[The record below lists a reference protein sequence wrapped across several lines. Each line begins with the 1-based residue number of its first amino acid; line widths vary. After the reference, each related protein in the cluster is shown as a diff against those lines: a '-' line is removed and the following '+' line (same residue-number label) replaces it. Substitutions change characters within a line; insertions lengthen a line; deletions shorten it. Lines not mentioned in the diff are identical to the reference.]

1 MPVIFGKCTKGM
13 NNLNVFN
20 RRFTT
25 IHHEANC
32 SGYYAHLLFSIFC
45 VFLFSENNT
54 IHHEANCSG
63 YYAHLLFSIF
73 CVILFSENNWYLEH
87 TVFVLDKFPF
97 AFLSG
102 LTYIS
107 QANPVNL
114 HYNSSLYCSNHVF
127 NKRTQYRKNNGLKC
141 LRSRINTKVD
151 FLRSG
156 GGGGGGGG
164 GCLFEKETPTSQKFG
179 L

>member
-20 RRFTT
+20 RRFT
-25 IHHEANC
+25 
-32 SGYYAHLLFSIFC
+32 
-45 VFLFSENNT
+45 T

-156 GGGGGGGG
+156 GW
-164 GCLFEKETPTSQKFG
+164 GCLFEKETPTSQKFR